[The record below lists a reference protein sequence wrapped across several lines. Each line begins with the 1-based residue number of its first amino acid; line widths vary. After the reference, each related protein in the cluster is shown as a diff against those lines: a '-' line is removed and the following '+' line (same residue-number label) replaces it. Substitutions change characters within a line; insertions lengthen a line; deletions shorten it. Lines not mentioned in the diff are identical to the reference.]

1 MTDYIGMFGLARRS
15 GGIEI
20 GEDRIKTALGEHKI
34 KAVFIASDAADN
46 ARRKAEQTALFAKAP
61 SFILPFTKAEL
72 GAAVGRG
79 DVAAAAITDIEFAY
93 GIASKVAADEPEKY
107 SAALASLE
115 NKAKARR
122 AGLKAKSKAVRGKA
136 NRKENA

>member
-20 GEDRIKTALGEHKI
+20 GEDRIKFALAEHKI
-34 KAVFIASDAADN
+34 KAVFVASDAAPN
-46 ARRKAEQTALFAKAP
+46 ARKKAEQTAFLAKAP
-61 SFILPFTKAEL
+61 VFALPFTKAEL

-93 GIASKVAADEPEKY
+93 GIAAKVAADDPERY

-122 AGLKAKSKAVRGKA
+122 TALKAKAKPARGKA
-136 NRKENA
+136 KRKENG